1 LLFFAEQLRNL
12 PVFLATRDDAIK
24 EKAMNRIMS
33 GLLATVLSASFAVA
47 QIVPVNAQPIYV
59 PLGQNVSSDV
69 QTVQDE
75 RWRWRNRDF
84 SRRDFRRDFS
94 RRDFSRR
101 DFRRFAGNDDFRYYR
116 GYRGYRY
123 YRPGYRRYN
132 DYWFPLAAFATGALI
147 TGAIINNQSRRIY
160 RGDAH
165 VEWCYSRYRS
175 YRAYDNTFKPYY
187 GPRRQCI
194 SPY

>member
-1 LLFFAEQLRNL
+1 
-12 PVFLATRDDAIK
+12 
-24 EKAMNRIMS
+24 MNRIMS

-94 RRDFSRR
+94 RREFRRDFSRR

>member
-1 LLFFAEQLRNL
+1 
-12 PVFLATRDDAIK
+12 
-24 EKAMNRIMS
+24 MNKIMS
-33 GLLATVLSASFAVA
+33 GLLATALSASFAVA

-69 QTVQDE
+69 QTVQD
-75 RWRWRNRDF
+75 RWNGGGGI
-84 SRRDFRRDFS
+84 SPVAISNRRDFS

-101 DFRRFAGNDDFRYYR
+101 DFRRFARNDDFRYYR

-123 YRPGYRRYN
+123 YRPGYRRYG

-147 TGAIINNQSRRIY
+147 TGAIVNNQYRRVY

-175 YRAYDNTFKPYY
+175 YRAYDNTYQPYY
-187 GPRRQCI
+187 GPRQQCYLALLI
-194 SPY
+194 SPGRVE